1 MPCGASS
8 PGLARGPGVSEGA
21 SLVGPQGPSLLWRGL
36 KTLPICSPS
45 PSPDA
50 RSPSSPG
57 LRGSLPP
64 SVLPSGKAV
73 CWWRLLSQAPGGRE
87 GNDLFPPPRSR
98 SRARGLPAPPRPRLQ
113 HPPRGPAGPSPR
125 RAEGAGPP
133 PSAASRAWLA
143 RGRAAEGSVTRA
155 GGGHFQAGLGDLGS
169 PPRVPLEARPQ
180 QSASAGRGA
189 GGTFFSRTLR
199 SAADPSVALS
209 PSAASQWHPAGIAS
223 AHVCPQMKGS
233 RPWLWAARASSAP
246 GRGDG
251 DGGVR
256 AGAGPRSPFPARC
269 SPA

>member
-36 KTLPICSPS
+36 KTLPICSLS

-64 SVLPSGKAV
+64 SVLPLGKAV
-73 CWWRLLSQAPGGRE
+73 CWWRLLSPAPGGRE
-87 GNDLFPPPRSR
+87 GNDPFPPPRSR

-133 PSAASRAWLA
+133 PSAVSRARLA
-143 RGRAAEGSVTRA
+143 RGRAAEGSVTRV
-155 GGGHFQAGLGDLGS
+155 GGGHFRAVLGDLGS
-169 PPRVPLEARPQ
+169 PPRAPPEAH
-180 QSASAGRGA
+180 
-189 GGTFFSRTLR
+189 
-199 SAADPSVALS
+199 PSS
-209 PSAASQWHPAGIAS
+209 WHR
-223 AHVCPQMKGS
+223 Q
-233 RPWLWAARASSAP
+233 
-246 GRGDG
+246 
-251 DGGVR
+251 GGVR
-256 AGAGPRSPFPARC
+256 GEPPFLALCAVPLTPPWLCHLRLRHSGILQALLPLTSAHR
-269 SPA
+269 